1 MVRAGHVVG
10 HGMGWQHGMVAWDGM
25 GWHRMVAWD
34 GIGWLW
40 GHGMPCPHKLIVP
53 LPLLCSHIVP
63 LHYAHIVPPPCAVA
77 ATLCP
82 YIVSLHCAHIVPP
95 HCASPLYPHSVP
107 TLCSHIMPSIMPPPL
122 CSHHCV
128 GFLNLG
134 AGHVVG
140 HGMVAWWC
148 YVAWWEYGAWW
159 QQHGRDRAWDGMG
172 GSRWQQMA
180 AVAWN
185 GRGRACGGVMAW

>member
-1 MVRAGHVVG
+1 
-10 HGMGWQHGMVAWDGM
+10 
-25 GWHRMVAWD
+25 
-34 GIGWLW
+34 
-40 GHGMPCPHKLIVP
+40 LIVP
-53 LPLLCSHIVP
+53 PQIDYAPTIIVLPHCAPTLCPHCAPTLCCCCHIVP
-63 LHYAHIVPPPCAVA
+63 
-77 ATLCP
+77 
-82 YIVSLHCAHIVPP
+82 LHCAHIVPHHCIPTVCP
-95 HCASPLYPHSVP
+95 HCAP
-107 TLCSHIMPSIMPPPL
+107 TLCSHIMPSIVPPPL
-122 CSHHCV
+122 YSHHCV
-128 GFLNLG
+128 GFLKLG

-159 QQHGRDRAWDGMG
+159 QQHGRDRAWEGMG